1 MDVEQQ
7 GRRQSLAS
15 DQGVRPDNAGWPPRA
30 RRLIEEAHA
39 LCASWLE
46 APIRLCLGDIE
57 QRLYAQA
64 ERSRN
69 HLEQQQ
75 SLFSRQLVQQH
86 RMILEQRFLE
96 GVRRQFSRLGAAPVI
111 VVEEPDA
118 PRRPLELL
126 DQTEHEQTVA
136 LEKLVARGDAR
147 HGTLLF
153 ELGYRFA
160 VLVGQPPLEGESLPL
175 GPQALAVAFRDASTT
190 LDLLVEHR
198 LLMLASFDTA
208 VVHALSTLYETVNEH
223 LRADGILPQLRAFP
237 TPPRVLVERQPRGG
251 AAEGAPGALARQG
264 QAAPAAPASAPR
276 SDSIAVLDNLREM
289 LAQHRAGQGSL
300 SYPNGGRAASPEE
313 LQLALDAL
321 QLHVTDVTDHAS
333 RELRSAQA
341 LRDELLS
348 QLNAGKPVG
357 MGQTH
362 LSDEQGDTVEL
373 VSMLFEQ
380 LGQQLQRNGN
390 AHSLLGDLQLP
401 LLRMAVADKGFF
413 NQREH
418 PARKWLNMV
427 TEAANDWLD
436 GPESDSDRSLAA
448 KLNQLVE
455 RARREPP
462 STGLYTSLMADIEHH
477 LGLLNRK
484 AQIAERRQVEAM
496 QGRERLEQAR
506 HRAAELM
513 AERFER
519 CNPRGLLRTLLERA
533 WSDVLALTL
542 LRHGEDSEAFSM
554 RLRITDQLLGQQ
566 PVTDRALLQ
575 SEVEAGLQQIGMH
588 TEEAIQVAQRL
599 LGIPNSAPAAN
610 DTATVT
616 ELALKLKQHQRLGE
630 HAVSETP
637 ATAAPAAA
645 PAVAAAAPEAAHPA
659 PPKEAP
665 EQRIHHRLRQLPFGT
680 WFEFIEPSTGR
691 VTQRKLAWYSPVS
704 GNSLFVTRRGL
715 RGEEMTLEHLAHEMA
730 CGRVREMATARENL
744 LDRAWQAL
752 TSHLRQVTKPLAAA
766 PRGGV

>member
-7 GRRQSLAS
+7 GRRQPFAS
-15 DQGVRPDNAGWPPRA
+15 DRDHRPDNAGWPSRA
-30 RRLIEEAHA
+30 RRLIEETHA

-57 QRLYAQA
+57 QRFYALA

-69 HLEQQQ
+69 NLEQQQ
-75 SLFSRQLVQQH
+75 YLLSRQLLQQQ
-86 RMILEQRFLE
+86 RNTLERRFME
-96 GVRRQFSRLGAAPVI
+96 GVRDHFSRLGSAPV
-111 VVEEPDA
+111 VVEEAEA

-136 LEKLVARGDAR
+136 LDKLVARGEAR
-147 HGTLLF
+147 HGTPLF

-160 VLVGQPPLEGESLPL
+160 VLIGHPPLEGESLPL
-175 GPQALAVAFRDASTT
+175 GPQALAVSFCNAGDP
-190 LDLLVEHR
+190 LELPVEHR
-198 LLMLASFDTA
+198 LLMLQSFDTA
-208 VVHALSTLYETVNEH
+208 VVHSLSSLYETVNEH
-223 LRADGILPQLRAFP
+223 LRSDGILPQLRAFP
-237 TPPRVLVERQPRGG
+237 TPPRIQMERQPRGP
-251 AAEGAPGALARQG
+251 ATD
-264 QAAPAAPASAPR
+264 AAPANATRNPVTPPATPITPGAPR
-276 SDSIAVLDNLREM
+276 SDSIAVLDSLREM

-300 SYPNGGRAASPEE
+300 SYPAGARAATPEE

-321 QLHVTDVTDHAS
+321 QLHVTDVTDQAQ
-333 RELRSAQA
+333 RELRSAKA
-341 LRDELLS
+341 LREELLT
-348 QLNAGKPVG
+348 QLNTGKPAG
-357 MGQTH
+357 AGQTH
-362 LSDEQGDTVEL
+362 LTDEQGDTVEL
-373 VSMLFEQ
+373 VAMLFEQ
-380 LGQQLQRNGN
+380 IGGQLQRNGN

-401 LLRMAVADKGFF
+401 LLRMAVADQGFF

-418 PARKWLNMV
+418 PARKLLGMV
-427 TEAANDWLD
+427 AEAANDWLD
-436 GPESDSDRSLAA
+436 GPDGDVDRSLAA

-462 STGLYTSLMADIEHH
+462 STGLYTSLLADIEHH

-542 LRHGEDSEAFSM
+542 LRHGEDSEAFAS
-554 RLRITDQLLGQQ
+554 RLRITDQLLGQV
-566 PVTDRALLQ
+566 PVTDRSLLLA
-575 SEVEAGLQQIGMH
+575 EVESGLQQIGMH
-588 TEEAIQVAQRL
+588 VEESVQVAQRL
-599 LGIPNSAPAAN
+599 LGIPATSPAASES
-610 DTATVT
+610 ATVT

-630 HAVSETP
+630 HSSP
-637 ATAAPAAA
+637 DAPA
-645 PAVAAAAPEAAHPA
+645 PEPPRPPA
-659 PPKEAP
+659 PPLEPP

-680 WFEFIEPSTGR
+680 WFEFIEPSSGR

-730 CGRVREMATARENL
+730 CGRVREMPPARDNL

-752 TSHLRQVTKPLAAA
+752 TSHLRQVTRPHPTSSRSGA
-766 PRGGV
+766 

>member
-7 GRRQSLAS
+7 GRRQPFAS
-15 DQGVRPDNAGWPPRA
+15 DRDHRPDNAGWPSRA
-30 RRLIEEAHA
+30 RRLIEETHA

-57 QRLYAQA
+57 QRFYALA

-69 HLEQQQ
+69 NLEQQQ
-75 SLFSRQLVQQH
+75 YLLSRQLLQQQ
-86 RMILEQRFLE
+86 RITLERRFME
-96 GVRRQFSRLGAAPVI
+96 GVRDHFSRLGSAPV
-111 VVEEPDA
+111 VAEEAEA

-136 LEKLVARGDAR
+136 LDKLVARGEAR
-147 HGTLLF
+147 HGTPLF

-160 VLVGQPPLEGESLPL
+160 VLIGHPPLEGESLPL
-175 GPQALAVAFRDASTT
+175 GPQALAVSFRDAGNP
-190 LDLLVEHR
+190 LGLPVEHR
-198 LLMLASFDTA
+198 LLMLQSFDTA
-208 VVHALSTLYETVNEH
+208 VVYSLSSLYETVNEH
-223 LRADGILPQLRAFP
+223 LRSDGILPQLRAFP
-237 TPPRVLVERQPRGG
+237 TPPRIQMERQPRGPV
-251 AAEGAPGALARQG
+251 AES
-264 QAAPAAPASAPR
+264 APANADRNPVAPPATPITPGTPR
-276 SDSIAVLDNLREM
+276 SDSIAVLDSLREM

-300 SYPNGGRAASPEE
+300 SYPAGARAATPEE

-321 QLHVTDVTDHAS
+321 QLHVTDVTDQAQ
-333 RELRSAQA
+333 RELRSAKA
-341 LRDELLS
+341 LREELLT
-348 QLNAGKPVG
+348 QLNTGKPAG
-357 MGQTH
+357 AGQTH
-362 LSDEQGDTVEL
+362 LTDEQGDTVEL
-373 VSMLFEQ
+373 VAMLFEQ
-380 LGQQLQRNGN
+380 IGGQLQRNGN

-401 LLRMAVADKGFF
+401 LLRMAVADQGFF

-418 PARKWLNMV
+418 PARKLLGMV
-427 TEAANDWLD
+427 AEAANDWLD
-436 GPESDSDRSLAA
+436 GPDGDADRSLAA

-462 STGLYTSLMADIEHH
+462 STGLYTSLLADIEHH

-542 LRHGEDSEAFSM
+542 LRHGEDSEAFAS
-554 RLRITDQLLGQQ
+554 RLRITDQLLGQV
-566 PVTDRALLQ
+566 PVTDRSLLLA
-575 SEVEAGLQQIGMH
+575 EVESGLQQIGMH
-588 TEEAIQVAQRL
+588 VEESVQVAQRL
-599 LGIPNSAPAAN
+599 LGIPATSPAAN
-610 DTATVT
+610 ESATVT

-630 HAVSETP
+630 HSSP
-637 ATAAPAAA
+637 DAPA
-645 PAVAAAAPEAAHPA
+645 PEPPRPPA
-659 PPKEAP
+659 PPLEPP
-665 EQRIHHRLRQLPFGT
+665 EQRIHHRLRQLPFGS
-680 WFEFIEPSTGR
+680 WFEFIEPSSGR

-730 CGRVREMATARENL
+730 CGRVREMPPARDNL

-752 TSHLRQVTKPLAAA
+752 TSHLRQVTRPHPTSSRSGA
-766 PRGGV
+766 